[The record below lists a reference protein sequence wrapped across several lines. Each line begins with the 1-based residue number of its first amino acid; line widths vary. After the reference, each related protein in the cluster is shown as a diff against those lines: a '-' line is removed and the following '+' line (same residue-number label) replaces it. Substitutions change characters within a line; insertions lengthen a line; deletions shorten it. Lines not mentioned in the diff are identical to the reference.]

1 MKIAMAGKGGVGK
14 TTLAGLL
21 ARTLA
26 EEGYRV
32 LAIDA
37 DPDANLAS
45 ALPLDED
52 RRVTPLA
59 ARADLVDALS
69 GRGGLPGGMMLLN
82 PDIGAILPEIRQS
95 WGGGHAL
102 LTLGWH
108 KGGGQGCY
116 CAENAVLKRVL
127 SSVIPGATDAVVVDS
142 EAGLE
147 HLSRGTAAAV
157 DAVLAVVQPG
167 SRSVETA
174 FAIRGLARDLGIR
187 HVFPVLV
194 GDRGD
199 ADLEAVQAALGDWPI
214 LARLPWDDSIR
225 RADLDGRPPDIP
237 ESFRPALRRLVLSLA
252 CLCPMKG
259 AP

>member
-1 MKIAMAGKGGVGK
+1 MKVAIAGKGGVGK
-14 TTLAGLL
+14 TTLAGML
-21 ARTLA
+21 ARQMA
-26 EEGYRV
+26 EDGYRV

-45 ALPLDED
+45 ALPLDDD
-52 RRVTPLA
+52 RKVAPLA

-69 GRGGLPGGMMLLN
+69 GRGELPGGMVLLN
-82 PDIGAILPEIRQS
+82 PDIGAVLPEIRRH
-95 WGGGHAL
+95 WGGGQAL

-108 KGGGQGCY
+108 KGGGEGCY

-127 SSVIPGATDAVVVDS
+127 STVIPGASDAVVVDS

-147 HLSRGTAAAV
+147 HFSRGTASAV

-174 FAIRGLARDLGIR
+174 FAIRELARGLGIR
-187 HVFPVLV
+187 HVLPVLV

-199 ADLEAVQAALGDWPI
+199 DDLEAVQAALGDWPI
-214 LARLPWDDSIR
+214 IARVPWDDAIR
-225 RADLDGRPPDIP
+225 RADLEGHPPAIP
-237 ESFRPALRRLVLSLA
+237 ASIRPALRRLVLTLA
-252 CLCPMKG
+252 SLCPLER
-259 AP
+259 P